1 MHLFFINLGLESTW
15 NPPHNNGLCYIILDF
30 ALSMSSCCS
39 LRCRHSPPSSCEND
53 CKNIFQIWYEVI
65 LSFDMTIRHLPK
77 YATIWNPSYVRFFC
91 PPPKAGCQA
100 APLNTCDVFLNC
112 EFCKSTSSIHVII
125 ISHQTVPQLLKQLGL
140 KVIQLQLYFSHNR
153 SKTFPKYWAFF
164 RRVIISGNQGD
175 LLGNTNWSFLVL
187 PLAGTN
193 FYSFLLLL
201 QNPFLYD
208 L

>member
-1 MHLFFINLGLESTW
+1 MHLFFINLESTW

-112 EFCKSTSSIHVII
+112 EFRKSTSSIHVII

-201 QNPFLYD
+201 QKPFLYD

>member
-112 EFCKSTSSIHVII
+112 EFRKSTSSIHVII

-201 QNPFLYD
+201 QKPFLYD

>member
-1 MHLFFINLGLESTW
+1 MHLFFINLESTW
-15 NPPHNNGLCYIILDF
+15 SPPHNGLCYIILDF

-112 EFCKSTSSIHVII
+112 EFRKSTSSIHVII

-193 FYSFLLLL
+193 LYSFLLLL
-201 QNPFLYD
+201 QKPFLYD

>member
-1 MHLFFINLGLESTW
+1 
-15 NPPHNNGLCYIILDF
+15 
-30 ALSMSSCCS
+30 MSSCCS
-39 LRCRHSPPSSCEND
+39 LSLSPRRCHLPPSSHKND
-53 CKNIFQIWYEVI
+53 CKTIFQIWYEAL
-65 LSFDMTIRHLPK
+65 LSFDMMIRHLPK
-77 YATIWNPSYVRFFC
+77 YATIWYPSYVRFFC
-91 PPPKAGCQA
+91 PPPK
-100 APLNTCDVFLNC
+100 PPINTCDVFLNC

-201 QNPFLYD
+201 QKPFLYD

>member
-15 NPPHNNGLCYIILDF
+15 NPPHNGLCYIILDF

-112 EFCKSTSSIHVII
+112 EFRKSTSSIHVII

-201 QNPFLYD
+201 QKPFLYD

>member
-112 EFCKSTSSIHVII
+112 EFRKSTSSIHVII

-193 FYSFLLLL
+193 LYSFLLLL
-201 QNPFLYD
+201 QKPFLYD

>member
-112 EFCKSTSSIHVII
+112 EFRKSTSSIHVII
-125 ISHQTVPQLLKQLGL
+125 NISHPTVPHFLNQFGL
-140 KVIQLQLYFSHNR
+140 KAAPQL
-153 SKTFPKYWAFF
+153 
-164 RRVIISGNQGD
+164 
-175 LLGNTNWSFLVL
+175 
-187 PLAGTN
+187 
-193 FYSFLLLL
+193 
-201 QNPFLYD
+201 
-208 L
+208 